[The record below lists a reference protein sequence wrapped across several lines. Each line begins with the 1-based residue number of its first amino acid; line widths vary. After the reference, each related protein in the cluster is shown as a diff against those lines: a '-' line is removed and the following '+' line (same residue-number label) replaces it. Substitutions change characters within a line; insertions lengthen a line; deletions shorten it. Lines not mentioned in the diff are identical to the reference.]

1 MKTFTFLMLICFA
14 KGVHGQDCKSLYYLQ
29 NHKTVEMT
37 IYNKK
42 GDESARQIYSISD
55 VKNEGSSL
63 SSTVNAEMFD
73 KKGKSIAK
81 ASDKIQCTGGTLKID
96 MKMFIPSQQM
106 EQIKNVEATA
116 TVAYLEYPATMKV
129 GDKLPDGKFS
139 MDYTNNSMAGS
150 MEISMTDR
158 SVDAKETITSPAG
171 SWEAFKIT
179 YNSKIK
185 MKIAG
190 IGIPV
195 HAEVTEWYVPGF
207 GIVKTQSKY
216 GSTLITAIH

>member
-1 MKTFTFLMLICFA
+1 MKTIIFLAFTCYVQITY
-14 KGVHGQDCKSLYYLQ
+14 GQDCKSLYYLQ
-29 NHKTVEMT
+29 SNKIVEMT

-42 GDESARQIYSISD
+42 GDESAKQIYSISE
-55 VKNEGSSL
+55 VKNEGSSV

-73 KKGKSIAK
+73 KNGKSVAK
-81 ASDKIQCTGGTLKID
+81 TSDKIQCSGGILKID

-106 EQIKNVEATA
+106 AQMKNAEATA
-116 TVAYLEYPATMKV
+116 TAAYLEYPATMKV

-139 MDYTNNSMAGS
+139 MDYINNGMAGT

-171 SWEAFKIT
+171 TWEAFKIT

-195 HAEVTEWYVPGF
+195 NAEVTEWYVPDF